1 MMDED
6 GFVYFRQ
13 RIKRMIVSSGY
24 NIYPSALE
32 NIFDAHEKVLMS
44 CIIGVPDEL
53 KIQKIKAFV
62 QLKPGIK
69 PTQEVK
75 DELFAYCRK
84 NIAKYSMPYDIEFR
98 EELPRTLV
106 GKVAYKILEQ
116 EEADRR
122 VAEAQAK
129 AMETV
134 LPAEAEQKAPVVG

>member
-1 MMDED
+1 
-6 GFVYFRQ
+6 
-13 RIKRMIVSSGY
+13 
-24 NIYPSALE
+24 
-32 NIFDAHEKVLMS
+32 MS
-44 CIIGVPDEL
+44 L

-98 EELPRTLV
+98 EELPVLSV